1 MWPSV
6 LRFKDGWLTF
16 RLVGKKYFLGEAV
29 KKCSYARQS
38 VVYVVENK
46 CFPPS
51 DDSSYGNNLCLG
63 EEDYTS

>member
-1 MWPSV
+1 
-6 LRFKDGWLTF
+6 
-16 RLVGKKYFLGEAV
+16 LVGKKYFLGEAV

-38 VVYVVENK
+38 VDYVVENK